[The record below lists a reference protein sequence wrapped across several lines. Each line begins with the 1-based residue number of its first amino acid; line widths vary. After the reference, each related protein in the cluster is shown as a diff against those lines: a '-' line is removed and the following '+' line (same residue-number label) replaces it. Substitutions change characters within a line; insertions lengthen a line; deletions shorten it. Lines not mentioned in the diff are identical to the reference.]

1 MNKINKKNFEN
12 QEFNVIFKYFITKI
26 YLKNFILIQF
36 FESIIN
42 KLSFFLYF
50 TIKNRLKNQVFNFF
64 YFIIKLE

>member
-1 MNKINKKNFEN
+1 VNKINKKNFEN